1 MNFTDISLQ
10 LFLMFLGIA
19 FGAGIYEARVVLPLW
34 FNKIND
40 KYSVNYE
47 NLTEIDSGRKFW
59 GFITTVPLTILM
71 IINIVL
77 AAQFTGSISTLW
89 LSASLIILVERIM
102 TFSFF
107 IPTIIKLQRN
117 KDMTEENVSKKI
129 SLWIRMNYVRNILIL
144 LSWILIL
151 QVIILR

>member
-34 FNKIND
+34 FNKINGR
-40 KYSVNYE
+40 YSVNHE
-47 NLTEIDSGRKFW
+47 NLSEIDSGRKFW
-59 GFITTVPLTILM
+59 GFITTVPLTILT
-71 IINIVL
+71 IINSVL
-77 AAQFTGSISTLW
+77 AAQSTDSISTLW
-89 LSASLIILVERIM
+89 LTALLIVLVERIL

-117 KDMTEENVSKKI
+117 KNMTDDQINEKI
-129 SLWIRMNYVRNILIL
+129 SLWIGMNYVRNILTLI
-144 LSWILIL
+144 SWILIL

>member
-1 MNFTDISLQ
+1 MNFSDISLQ

-34 FNKIND
+34 FNKING
-40 KYSVNYE
+40 KYSANYE
-47 NLTEIDSGRKFW
+47 NLAEIDSGRKFW
-59 GFITTVPLTILM
+59 GFITTVPLTILT

-77 AAQFTGSISTLW
+77 AAQSAEQISILW
-89 LSASLIILVERIM
+89 LTASLIVLAERIM

-117 KDMTEENVSKKI
+117 KNIPDEVVNKKI
-129 SLWIRMNYVRNILIL
+129 PLWINMNYLRNILML
-144 LSWILIL
+144 VSWILIL
-151 QVIILR
+151 QVIILH

>member
-1 MNFTDISLQ
+1 
-10 LFLMFLGIA
+10 MFLGIA

-34 FNKIND
+34 FNKINGR
-40 KYSVNYE
+40 YSINYE

-59 GFITTVPLTILM
+59 GFITTVPLTTLT

-77 AAQFTGSISTLW
+77 ASQLAGSISAFW
-89 LSASLIILVERIM
+89 LIASLIVLVERIL

-117 KDMTEENVSKKI
+117 KNMTDDQINKKI
-129 SLWIRMNYVRNILIL
+129 SLWIGMNYVRNILTL